1 MLGFAPL
8 GQFPLGQP
16 AVAPAVVTVG
26 SGISGG
32 TFSKGRWHRLKE
44 DERARALAVVRARQ
58 NEELRRRTAAFA
70 QAAAVE
76 AARDAAR
83 AAEDRANAERARRQ
97 AVIDAL
103 AALSGAR
110 SIGEAFVVGAPTAT
124 LAAEAQRA
132 KAAEQDEEE
141 AIVRLLLLDA

>member
-16 AVAPAVVTVG
+16 AAVPAIITLG

-32 TFSKGRWHRLKE
+32 TFSKGRWRRLKE
-44 DERARALAVVRARQ
+44 EERARALAIVRARERQ
-58 NEELRRRTAAFA
+58 ELRRR
-70 QAAAVE
+70 AAARK
-76 AARDAAR
+76 AAATRRAEIDADR

-97 AVIDAL
+97 GVIDAL
-103 AALSGAR
+103 AALTGAR
-110 SIGEAFVVGAPTAT
+110 TVGETFAGGAAMAT

-141 AIVRLLLLDA
+141 AIVRLLLLDV